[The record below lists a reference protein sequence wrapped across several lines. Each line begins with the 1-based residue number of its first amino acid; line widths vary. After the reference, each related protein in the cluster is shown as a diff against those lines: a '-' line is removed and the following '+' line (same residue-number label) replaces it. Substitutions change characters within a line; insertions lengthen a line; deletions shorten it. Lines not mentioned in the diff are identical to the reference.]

1 MLQTIK
7 TTIDSYTR
15 TQEGFE
21 KRLGRARKTMIYR
34 AQIRNS
40 QTEPST
46 ARQIANR
53 ILRQS
58 SRIDM
63 GLESVSHETVS
74 SSLNK
79 RTSTLNKTASDLT
92 EAVANDIAARS
103 KNRVKTKG
111 SSTKSSIRVKKK
123 KVSTDTLF
131 AIVIFDEFLR
141 ELAALSQ
148 EHSVI
153 NPLTYLS
160 KPQDETGYTNHTF
173 IS

>member
-1 MLQTIK
+1 MYFQVLQTVK
-7 TTIDSYTR
+7 TTVDSYAR

-34 AQIRNS
+34 AQVRNS
-40 QTEPST
+40 QIEPSA
-46 ARQIANR
+46 ARQMVNR

-63 GLESVSHETVS
+63 GLESPHPELGPSP
-74 SSLNK
+74 LRK
-79 RTSTLNKTASDLT
+79 RTSKSNFTTSEHSEPQTDELAPVSRSRVRTEGASL
-92 EAVANDIAARS
+92 
-103 KNRVKTKG
+103 
-111 SSTKSSIRVKKK
+111 KSVVRIKKK

-148 EHSVI
+148 EHSVL
-153 NPLTYLS
+153 NPLTYLAKS
-160 KPQDETGYTNHTF
+160 QDE
-173 IS
+173 